1 MHPSKR
7 HFVSKKT
14 ALHTQILLS
23 IYILTNTYHYSSAI
37 EDSEKEFLRQHL
49 IRNFEEPVN
58 PLAVQ
63 LAVLI
68 AKIARYNT
76 CDIL

>member
-1 MHPSKR
+1 M
-7 HFVSKKT
+7 
-14 ALHTQILLS
+14 
-23 IYILTNTYHYSSAI
+23 YHYFSSI

-49 IRNFEEPVN
+49 LRNFEEPVN

-68 AKIARYNT
+68 AKIARYNM
-76 CDIL
+76 CDIIYRNELISMLMSLFHM